1 MVTGVKSSSS
11 AKKAAK
17 KKPADK
23 SPVRNFVEVSPLPHG
38 LDEIVKSIV
47 SGCFGSP
54 VEMKR
59 SAAEPSMSDAFAT
72 SLGRIAEKLMHTD
85 ERIDKLS
92 AAVEQLL
99 NHGGISAPADVPQR
113 RNDQC
118 LGACPGNKHQ
128 SETAMLTPAKVNP
141 VSIDD
146 SMKILWNIVTSISDY
161 VQLHKDR
168 YDRVLN
174 QTSKADI
181 QIEPTPPATCEL
193 QATIHSMIH
202 SLSTSNAEL
211 REMASRCLA

>member
-1 MVTGVKSSSS
+1 MVTGVKSNSS
-11 AKKAAK
+11 AKTAAK
-17 KKPADK
+17 RKPADK
-23 SPVRNFVEVSPLPHG
+23 SPVRNFVEVSPLPYG

-54 VEMKR
+54 VEPKR
-59 SAAEPSMSDAFAT
+59 AAAEPSISDAFAT
-72 SLGRIAEKLMHTD
+72 NLGRIAEKLMRTD

-99 NHGGISAPADVPQR
+99 NYGGISAPADVPHR
-113 RNDQC
+113 GNDQC
-118 LGACPGNKHQ
+118 IGACPGDKHR
-128 SETAMLTPAKVNP
+128 SENSMLTPVKVNP

>member
-1 MVTGVKSSSS
+1 MVTGVKT
-11 AKKAAK
+11 ATKKAAK
-17 KKPADK
+17 KRPA
-23 SPVRNFVEVSPLPHG
+23 NTNVEGSCKNPLEE
-38 LDEIVKSIV
+38 LIKAIE
-47 SGCFGSP
+47 SGCLGP
-54 VEMKR
+54 VMTVQRVQKEA
-59 SAAEPSMSDAFAT
+59 SAEDLFAT
-72 SLGRIAEKLMHTD
+72 SLGRIAEKLMRTD

-146 SMKILWNIVTSISDY
+146 SMKILCNIVTSISDY

>member
-1 MVTGVKSSSS
+1 MVTGVKT
-11 AKKAAK
+11 ATKKAAK
-17 KKPADK
+17 KRPA
-23 SPVRNFVEVSPLPHG
+23 NTNVEGSCKNPLEE
-38 LDEIVKSIV
+38 LIKAIE
-47 SGCFGSP
+47 SGCLGP
-54 VEMKR
+54 VMTVQRVQKEA
-59 SAAEPSMSDAFAT
+59 SAEDLFAT
-72 SLGRIAEKLMHTD
+72 SLGRIAEKLMRTD

-118 LGACPGNKHQ
+118 LEACPGNKHQ

>member
-1 MVTGVKSSSS
+1 MVTGVKT
-11 AKKAAK
+11 ATKKAAK
-17 KKPADK
+17 KPPA
-23 SPVRNFVEVSPLPHG
+23 NTNVEGSCKNPLEE
-38 LDEIVKSIV
+38 LIKAIE
-47 SGCFGSP
+47 SGCLGP
-54 VEMKR
+54 VMTVQRVQKEA
-59 SAAEPSMSDAFAT
+59 SAEDLFAT
-72 SLGRIAEKLMHTD
+72 SLGRIAEKLMRTD

>member
-1 MVTGVKSSSS
+1 MVTGVKT
-11 AKKAAK
+11 ATKKAAK
-17 KKPADK
+17 KRSA
-23 SPVRNFVEVSPLPHG
+23 NTNVEGSCKNPLEE
-38 LDEIVKSIV
+38 LIKAIE
-47 SGCFGSP
+47 SGCLGP
-54 VEMKR
+54 VMTVQRVQKEA
-59 SAAEPSMSDAFAT
+59 SAEDLFAT
-72 SLGRIAEKLMHTD
+72 SLGRIAEKLMRTD

>member
-11 AKKAAK
+11 AKKTAK
-17 KKPADK
+17 RKPADK
-23 SPVRNFVEVSPLPHG
+23 SPVRNFVEVSPLPDG

-54 VEMKR
+54 VKIKR
-59 SAAEPSMSDAFAT
+59 AAAEQSMSDAFAT
-72 SLGRIAEKLMHTD
+72 SLGRIAEKLMRTD

-99 NHGGISAPADVPQR
+99 HRGGISAAAEVLQK
-113 RNDQC
+113 RNDNC
-118 LGACPGNKHQ
+118 CGSCPSDMNS
-128 SETAMLTPAKVNP
+128 SEATRLTPVKVNP

>member
-1 MVTGVKSSSS
+1 MVTGVKT
-11 AKKAAK
+11 ATKKAAK
-17 KKPADK
+17 KRPA
-23 SPVRNFVEVSPLPHG
+23 NTNVEGSCKNPLEE
-38 LDEIVKSIV
+38 LIKAIE
-47 SGCFGSP
+47 SGCLGP
-54 VEMKR
+54 VMTVQRVQKEA
-59 SAAEPSMSDAFAT
+59 SAEDLFAT
-72 SLGRIAEKLMHTD
+72 SLGRIAEKLMRTD

-99 NHGGISAPADVPQR
+99 NHGGISAPAVVPQR

-128 SETAMLTPAKVNP
+128 SETAMLTSAKVNP

>member
-1 MVTGVKSSSS
+1 MVTGVKTATKKV
-11 AKKAAK
+11 AKKR
-17 KKPADK
+17 PA
-23 SPVRNFVEVSPLPHG
+23 NTNVEGSCKNPLEE
-38 LDEIVKSIV
+38 LIKAIE
-47 SGCFGSP
+47 SGCLGP
-54 VEMKR
+54 VMTVQRVQKEA
-59 SAAEPSMSDAFAT
+59 SAEDLFAT
-72 SLGRIAEKLMHTD
+72 SLGRIAEKLMRTD

-99 NHGGISAPADVPQR
+99 HRGGISAAAEGPQK

-128 SETAMLTPAKVNP
+128 SETAMLTSAKVNP

>member
-1 MVTGVKSSSS
+1 MVTGVMT
-11 AKKAAK
+11 ATKKAAK
-17 KKPADK
+17 KRPA
-23 SPVRNFVEVSPLPHG
+23 NTNVEGSCKNPLEE
-38 LDEIVKSIV
+38 LIKAIE
-47 SGCFGSP
+47 SGCLGP
-54 VEMKR
+54 VMTVQRVQKEA
-59 SAAEPSMSDAFAT
+59 SAEDLFAT
-72 SLGRIAEKLMHTD
+72 SLGRIAEKLMRTD

-99 NHGGISAPADVPQR
+99 HRGGISAAAEGPQK

-118 LGACPGNKHQ
+118 IGACPGNKHQ
-128 SETAMLTPAKVNP
+128 SETAMLKSAKVNP

>member
-1 MVTGVKSSSS
+1 MVTGVKT
-11 AKKAAK
+11 ATKKAAK
-17 KKPADK
+17 KRSA
-23 SPVRNFVEVSPLPHG
+23 NTNVEGSCKNPLEE
-38 LDEIVKSIV
+38 LIKAIE
-47 SGCFGSP
+47 SGCLGP
-54 VEMKR
+54 VMTVQRVQKEA
-59 SAAEPSMSDAFAT
+59 SAEDLFAT
-72 SLGRIAEKLMHTD
+72 SLGRIAEKLMRTD

-99 NHGGISAPADVPQR
+99 NHGGISAPGDVPQR

>member
-1 MVTGVKSSSS
+1 MVTGVKT
-11 AKKAAK
+11 ATKKAAK
-17 KKPADK
+17 KRPATT
-23 SPVRNFVEVSPLPHG
+23 NVEGSCKNPLEE
-38 LDEIVKSIV
+38 LIKAIE
-47 SGCFGSP
+47 SGCLGP
-54 VEMKR
+54 VMTVQRVQKEA
-59 SAAEPSMSDAFAT
+59 SAEDLFAT
-72 SLGRIAEKLMHTD
+72 SLGRIAEKLMRTD

-128 SETAMLTPAKVNP
+128 SETAMLTSAKVNP

>member
-1 MVTGVKSSSS
+1 MVTGVQSSSS
-11 AKKAAK
+11 AKKTAK
-17 KKPADK
+17 RRPADK
-23 SPVRNFVEVSPLPHG
+23 SPVRNFVEVSPLPDG

-54 VEMKR
+54 AEIR
-59 SAAEPSMSDAFAT
+59 RTSAEPSISDAFAT
-72 SLGRIAEKLMHTD
+72 SLGRIAEKLMRTD
-85 ERIDKLS
+85 ERIGKLS

-99 NHGGISAPADVPQR
+99 HRGDISAAAEGPQK

-128 SETAMLTPAKVNP
+128 SETAMLTPAKVKP

-146 SMKILWNIVTSISDY
+146 SMKLLWNIVTSISDY

>member
-1 MVTGVKSSSS
+1 MVTGVKT
-11 AKKAAK
+11 ATKKAAK
-17 KKPADK
+17 KRPA
-23 SPVRNFVEVSPLPHG
+23 NTNVEGSCKNPLEE
-38 LDEIVKSIV
+38 LIKAIE
-47 SGCFGSP
+47 SGCLGP
-54 VEMKR
+54 VMTVQRVQKEA
-59 SAAEPSMSDAFAT
+59 SAEDLFAT
-72 SLGRIAEKLMHTD
+72 SLGRIAEKLMRTD

-99 NHGGISAPADVPQR
+99 HRGGISAAAEGPQK

-118 LGACPGNKHQ
+118 IGACPGNKHQ
-128 SETAMLTPAKVNP
+128 SETAMLKSAKVNP

>member
-1 MVTGVKSSSS
+1 MVTGVKT
-11 AKKAAK
+11 ATKKAAK
-17 KKPADK
+17 KRPD
-23 SPVRNFVEVSPLPHG
+23 NTNVEGSCKNPLEE
-38 LDEIVKSIV
+38 LIKAIE
-47 SGCFGSP
+47 SGCLGP
-54 VEMKR
+54 VMTVQRVQKEA
-59 SAAEPSMSDAFAT
+59 SAEDLFAT
-72 SLGRIAEKLMHTD
+72 SLGRIAEKLMRTD

-99 NHGGISAPADVPQR
+99 YRGGISAAAEGPQK